1 MNLKRN
7 KKISDEDLRSCLNI
21 KKETKTHEYV
31 CDCVFC
37 GKEGHMYVN
46 KNTQLFDCKKC
57 GEYGNIYKLLS
68 HLGKTYL
75 LGGRTIQADDEI
87 RSLKS
92 LNESEDEEVVLEEL
106 PVVKMPAGWKV
117 SKNSTAYLLGRGISA
132 ADCVRYNIGD
142 TKLVSKFKNYVLI
155 PIYDNNKVRGFI
167 GRYGSKQVPDGKLRY
182 NNSIGTEFA
191 KLMFGYDEIVSGETS
206 TVVLVEGIFDKI
218 AVDKTLGLWDSNE
231 VKCVCTFGKKISAYQ
246 IEKLKSK
253 NVHRVLLLYDFDAI
267 KDIKKYGLVLEQ
279 NFVTNI
285 VYTTKKDID
294 ECTRDEAL
302 KVFEHPQR
310 PSEFNVN
317 TIGKLKR

>member
-117 SKNSTAYLLGRGISA
+117 SKGSTAYLLGRGISA
-132 ADCVRYNIGD
+132 ADCVRYNIGS

>member
-1 MNLKRN
+1 MRNETIDDSDLK
-7 KKISDEDLRSCLNI
+7 ECLTNPR
-21 KKETKTHEYV
+21 KNRTGQYV
-31 CDCVFC
+31 ADCPFC
-37 GKEGHMYVN
+37 GKDGHFYINV
-46 KNTQLFDCKKC
+46 KTQMWDCKKC

-92 LNESEDEEVVLEEL
+92 LNESGDEEVVLEEL

-218 AVDKTLGLWDSNE
+218 AVDKTLGLWDSND